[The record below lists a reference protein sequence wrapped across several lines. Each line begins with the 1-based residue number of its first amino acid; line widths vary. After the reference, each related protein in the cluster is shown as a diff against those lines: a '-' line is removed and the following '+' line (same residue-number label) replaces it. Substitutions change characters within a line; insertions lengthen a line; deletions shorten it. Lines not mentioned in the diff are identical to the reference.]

1 MKHRKDLTQTE
12 SRRICLFM
20 LNIAVLA
27 GVAVGAVIAVTG
39 KGTSN
44 PLLHQFFSPAY
55 SGDTVLEVFR
65 NTFLTSAF
73 FMAALFLLGFF
84 AFGQPL
90 GVAMLIY
97 RGVGIGTA
105 VAQMYIAAGL
115 ASLPSVLVLVLP
127 KALVTAFTASLG
139 ARELL
144 RLSRTVLLFLF
155 KDEQPNEKMSRTIK
169 LYCIKFIVLIFLLL
183 LAALA
188 DSALNY
194 IFMDLRAVA

>member
-27 GVAVGAVIAVTG
+27 GVAAGAVIAVTG
-39 KGTSN
+39 KGTGN

-65 NTFLTSAF
+65 NTFLTSAI
-73 FMAALFLLGFF
+73 FMVALFLLGFF

-97 RGVGIGTA
+97 SGIG
-105 VAQMYIAAGL
+105 I
-115 ASLPSVLVLVLP
+115 
-127 KALVTAFTASLG
+127 
-139 ARELL
+139 
-144 RLSRTVLLFLF
+144 
-155 KDEQPNEKMSRTIK
+155 
-169 LYCIKFIVLIFLLL
+169 
-183 LAALA
+183 
-188 DSALNY
+188 
-194 IFMDLRAVA
+194 

>member
-1 MKHRKDLTQTE
+1 MKHRKDLTMTE

-27 GVAVGAVIAVTG
+27 GVAAGAVIAAAG
-39 KGTSN
+39 KGSGS

-65 NTFLTSAF
+65 NTFLSGAAF
-73 FMAALFLLGFF
+73 IAALFLLGFF

-90 GVAMLIY
+90 GIAMLIY
-97 RGVGIGTA
+97 RGVGIGA
-105 VAQMYIAAGL
+105 AIAQMYAVSGA

-127 KALVTAFTASLG
+127 KALIMAFTASLG

-144 RLSRTVLLFLF
+144 RLSRTMLLFLF
-155 KDEQPNEKMSRTIK
+155 RDELPDEKMSRTIK
-169 LYCIKFIVLIFLLL
+169 LYCIKFLVLLFLLL
-183 LAALA
+183 LTALA
-188 DSALNY
+188 DSAVNY
-194 IFMDLRAVA
+194 IFMDLRAVI